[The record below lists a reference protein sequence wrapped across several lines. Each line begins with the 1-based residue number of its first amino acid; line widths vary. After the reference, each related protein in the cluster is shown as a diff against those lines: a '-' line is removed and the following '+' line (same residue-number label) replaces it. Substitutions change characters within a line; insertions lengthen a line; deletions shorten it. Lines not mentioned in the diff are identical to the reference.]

1 MASAEYDLQFL
12 KAGIDQL
19 ESYLLSNDI
28 YRPIGIRAAAGE
40 TPYPQLTLGW
50 LLLSHLKTQNTS
62 VSSDQKRELDHLSEQ
77 LESVHSRWRAAWGT
91 KAKSEFHARLNLWR
105 DFLEDYRKHPRE
117 NGDRYAYE
125 INRRV
130 LLDLL
135 QTEADNLPSSDLEML
150 DGLDRLL
157 RSVFDPGDFVWET
170 VFMVSFPKRTYWYL
184 YGKLKQR

>member
-1 MASAEYDLQFL
+1 MASADYDLQFL

-28 YRPIGIRAAAGE
+28 YRPIGIKATAGE
-40 TPYPQLTLGW
+40 KPYPQLTLGW
-50 LLLSHLKTQNTS
+50 LLLSRLKALATS
-62 VSSDQKRELDHLSEQ
+62 SSDQKRELDRLIEHLETIRT
-77 LESVHSRWRAAWGT
+77 RWRAAWSA

-117 NGDRYAYE
+117 NTDRYAYE

-130 LLDLL
+130 LLQLL
-135 QTEADNLPSSDLEML
+135 QIEADNLPQTDLDML

-157 RSVFDPGDFVWET
+157 RSAFQPGDFIWEA
-170 VFMVSFPKRTYWYL
+170 VLMSGFPEQIYWYL